1 MVIRAGLVSLV
12 LGCLAISTGA
22 AADDAVMVNQAVN
35 AAVASGRNISTIN
48 QTGGSNNFAETDQLG
63 SQNSATIS
71 QLLGSRNS
79 AAISQMGIGNQST
92 IIQNN
97 AVGAMAI
104 DNQLGN
110 GNQITISQTGTN
122 PPPVTITQ
130 RR

>member
-1 MVIRAGLVSLV
+1 MVIRTGLPFLV
-12 LGCLAISTGA
+12 LGCFAISMSA

-35 AAVASGRNISTIN
+35 AAVASGRSISTIN
-48 QTGGSNNFAETDQLG
+48 QTGGSNNFAETDQFG

-79 AAISQMGIGNQST
+79 ATINQLGNSNQSM

-97 AVGAMAI
+97 AVGAMAVDTQI
-104 DNQLGN
+104 GN
-110 GNQITISQTGTN
+110 GNQITITQTGPN
-122 PPPVTITQ
+122 PPPINITQ